1 MNQSTLDDYYRLHF
15 RGNRL
20 YGELAKLLGESSQT
34 LFLARLLLNEE
45 EGICQSEICES
56 LSVPKQTM
64 SRILKEMINEGKV
77 TESPSPK
84 DGREKIFSLP
94 SNGRQHAQT
103 VIEQLNSIE
112 NACLDG
118 SAEELAAVNGFNGR
132 YLDRLQEIIEKE
144 KERK

>member
-77 TESPSPK
+77 TESPFAK
-84 DGREKIFSLP
+84 R
-94 SNGRQHAQT
+94 RQGEDFLFD
-103 VIEQLNSIE
+103 V
-112 NACLDG
+112 
-118 SAEELAAVNGFNGR
+118 
-132 YLDRLQEIIEKE
+132 
-144 KERK
+144 ERKTARSDRH